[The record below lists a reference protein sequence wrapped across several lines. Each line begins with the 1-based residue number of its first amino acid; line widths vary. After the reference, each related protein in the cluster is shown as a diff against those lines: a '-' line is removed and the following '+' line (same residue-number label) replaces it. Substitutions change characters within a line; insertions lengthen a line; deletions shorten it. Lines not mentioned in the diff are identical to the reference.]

1 MRLIGGGHGAGPVI
15 GDSPP
20 NPLGYLIRHQDGK
33 VIRH

>member
-20 NPLGYLIRHQDGK
+20 NPLEGILSGTKMVR
-33 VIRH
+33 